1 MAIYP
6 LLFLLNYPIIH
17 CIWVWLPFPRV
28 KHYLVNHLLS
38 VQASHC
44 IARDLLR
51 QVINQ
56 LALNLWC
63 HLFSFLMVGKRN
75 TWKPSLGYITFLC
88 TLLNNT
94 ETLALIR
101 GGGKMRENQTRNL
114 NPQCACKADGITGM
128 GLSYFRGDTFS
139 NNWEHLLFKH
149 GHQRFCLRG

>member
-38 VQASHC
+38 VQACHC
-44 IARDLLR
+44 VARDLLR

-101 GGGKMRENQTRNL
+101 GGGKKRENQTRNL
-114 NPQCACKADGITGM
+114 NPRCVPARLMASQVWGSRISEVTLLVIIGNIYYSNMGIRD
-128 GLSYFRGDTFS
+128 SV
-139 NNWEHLLFKH
+139 
-149 GHQRFCLRG
+149 